1 MKCINGLS
9 NFFGLLIFFSI
20 MACSTRHSDLDL
32 PKDLSS
38 SLYNTHIEAVDLS
51 SFQTDFDFCS
61 YVTRESEPSYLGGI
75 LRLQIEIGE
84 SGTINEMKTLSAFKG
99 SNQLLQCLENRA
111 KTWSFEE
118 KNWNS
123 IQVWTWN
130 FKVSP

>member
-1 MKCINGLS
+1 MAGLAKL
-9 NFFGLLIFFSI
+9 FGILSLFSLI
-20 MACSTRHSDLDL
+20 ACSTHHSDFDL
-32 PKDLSS
+32 PKSLNS

-51 SFQTDFDFCS
+51 IFQTDFDFCS
-61 YVTRESEPSYLGGI
+61 YVTRESEPDYLGGI

-84 SGTINEMKTLSAFKG
+84 SGVINEMKTLSAFKG
-99 SNQLLQCLENRA
+99 ADELLQCLENRA